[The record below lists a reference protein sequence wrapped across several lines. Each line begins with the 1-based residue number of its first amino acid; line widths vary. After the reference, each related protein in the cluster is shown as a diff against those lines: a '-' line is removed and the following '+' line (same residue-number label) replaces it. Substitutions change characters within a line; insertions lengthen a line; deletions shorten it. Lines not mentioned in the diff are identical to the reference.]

1 MGFIKEGNRSKI
13 LIVYFLISS
22 MLEILAYAAGGIFSI
37 LAAWVWLFT
46 ALFFG
51 VLFLYYTGKQVYR
64 DIKGKKYFVS
74 LGFFVLVILF
84 FSFIGNISYSDINP
98 DAAQQAAAGLDSFS
112 CADLNYTGKA
122 FLGYPNR
129 QYTIAAIPALIFGRG
144 IWTLHAGF
152 GLYFIVGLTVM
163 FFGLRSWLK
172 SKGMKEEYALLPCFS
187 LLCFPFI
194 TEYYLNFEQAII
206 PVSLTMLA
214 IGLYLK
220 LIVHSDIRL
229 YIAIAWIG
237 CLMADSY
244 TPVLASMGLLMVFL
258 LLLDIFR
265 TKKTKGEKGED
276 KPDKESG
283 EDNRETAN
291 FIDED
296 YTDEILREIPI
307 KKAVDKRNEP
317 CSENETDKIV
327 INLTEEDELL
337 GDSNTNADSFSDKR
351 RDVSAR
357 DVLEKNKTLSFNM
370 TASIGAVVNI
380 IIFFLATFI
389 PGRSDRL
396 TEFRE
401 DDSLLNSI
409 FTSWKEFFT
418 DANARFLGIFG
429 GLVLLYMILSIAGA
443 FKLHDVLISLW
454 VLMTVFLS
462 DYMTGYTAYEKAWI
476 LQRNL
481 IVIPVL
487 LTGIFI
493 ALMYF
498 YKKHDLK
505 IPGFIQYIVLVL
517 MLLAG
522 IFNFSQQHRSFNYF
536 RYIQPMKHLIS
547 YVGDSLDEYDLDVTD
562 EFNLVV
568 YTDNVLEQNMYDYAK
583 FFFPNATVYIGME
596 NLYPDI
602 ENEDLI
608 TFIYADDDRLDRLI
622 PEADPTPGY
631 IKMLNVVTKVRG
643 FSNKRYGFTAEWYSK
658 KLR

>member
-46 ALFFG
+46 ACFFG
-51 VLFLYYTGKQVYR
+51 GLFLYYTGKQVYR
-64 DIKGKKYFVS
+64 DIKEKKFFVS
-74 LGFFVLVILF
+74 FGFLVLVILF

-112 CADLNYTGKA
+112 YADLNYTGKA

-129 QYTIAAIPALIFGRG
+129 QYTIAAIPALLFGRG

-194 TEYYLNFEQAII
+194 TEYYQNFEQAII

-214 IGLYLK
+214 IGLYLR
-220 LIVHSDIRL
+220 LIVHSDIKL
-229 YIAIAWIG
+229 YIAIAWTG

-244 TPVLASMGLLMVFL
+244 TPVIASMGLLMVFVL
-258 LLLDIFR
+258 LLEVFR
-265 TKKTKGEKGED
+265 TKKPQDENEED
-276 KPDKESG
+276 DPGKEVNQGKEEIKTENSQ
-283 EDNRETAN
+283 DV
-291 FIDED
+291 D
-296 YTDEILREIPI
+296 YNDEILRDIPVN
-307 KKAVDKRNEP
+307 KKQKK
-317 CSENETDKIV
+317 ETG
-327 INLTEEDELL
+327 EDELT
-337 GDSNTNADSFSDKR
+337 GNSAAHRKSPTDRERDTRDHRSFGQIK
-351 RDVSAR
+351 A
-357 DVLEKNKTLSFNM
+357 LSFDM

-401 DDSLLNSI
+401 DGSLLNSI

-443 FKLHDVLISLW
+443 FKLQDALISLW
-454 VLMTVFLS
+454 VLVVVFVS

-476 LQRNL
+476 LQRNM

-487 LTGIFI
+487 LTGIFMT
-493 ALMYF
+493 LMNF
-498 YKKHDLK
+498 IKKHDLK

-547 YVGDSLDEYDLDVTD
+547 YVGDSLDEYDLKVTD

-596 NLYPDI
+596 NIYPDI
-602 ENEDLI
+602 ENENLV
-608 TFIYADDDRLDRLI
+608 TFMYADDDRLNRLI

-631 IKMLNVVTKVRG
+631 IKVMESPTKVKG
-643 FSNKRYGFTAEWYSK
+643 FNNKRYSFTAEWYSK
-658 KLR
+658 KVR